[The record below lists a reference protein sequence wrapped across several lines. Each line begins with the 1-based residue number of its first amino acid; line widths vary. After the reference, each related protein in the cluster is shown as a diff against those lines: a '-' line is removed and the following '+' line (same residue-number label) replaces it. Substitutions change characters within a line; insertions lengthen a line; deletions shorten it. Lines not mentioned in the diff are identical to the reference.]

1 LNLFSARN
9 HNSLFYALFLLATLF
24 GIVSCADQPG
34 ESVCTIP
41 PNPPNELSFEPV
53 DQGLMVSWPP
63 VPGASKYTLFWGQE
77 KSEYRRFVET
87 KSSAVIIKGIQAVD
101 LIYFAV
107 TAASAHIESRFS
119 HETPYVY
126 DTDPKNAPLHIQKA
140 IQFGKHGDF
149 EEALLH
155 LSAAIKLDPQNSDY
169 YRERAKLRVQ
179 LGFMN
184 EANKDL
190 AIAEATLQ
198 EKAEI
203 P

>member
-1 LNLFSARN
+1 MN
-9 HNSLFYALFLLATLF
+9 Y
-24 GIVSCADQPG
+24 I
-34 ESVCTIP
+34 
-41 PNPPNELSFEPV
+41 
-53 DQGLMVSWPP
+53 
-63 VPGASKYTLFWGQE
+63 
-77 KSEYRRFVET
+77 
-87 KSSAVIIKGIQAVD
+87 
-101 LIYFAV
+101 AV
-107 TAASAHIESRFS
+107 TAASANVERRFS
-119 HETPYVY
+119 HETPHVY
-126 DTDPKNAPLHIQKA
+126 DTDPQNAPLHIQKT
-140 IQFGKHGDF
+140 IQLGNRGDF
-149 EEALLH
+149 EEAFLH